1 MKKGERAVY
10 QRMAAGG
17 LIGLVSTGLLGYAWA
32 AYKDNLNPVAGL
44 GLVVLCSL
52 GLVIGAVIGLFKKR
66 N

>member
-1 MKKGERAVY
+1 
-10 QRMAAGG
+10 MAAGG